1 MSGTRCSVEHHVV
14 CVYFSPFDSF
24 FALQTIDVG
33 FVTLFTRFG
42 VSVTVCLMLHRD
54 DVHDDPL
61 VRVLFI
67 RRLSLPLFFFS
78 GLFSLTNGRVKAFFF
93 FHDGHV
99 TQSIHCVVYRSRLK
113 LFN

>member
-93 FHDGHV
+93 FSTMG
-99 TQSIHCVVYRSRLK
+99 TLRKVYTV
-113 LFN
+113 